1 MPAASTRPRSARTVL
16 LRMAADQERAERIRA
31 LKDERPDLRW
41 KDIAEAVSV
50 TERAAQEWAR
60 SGAMDYDKVEK
71 LAAVFGVTADYIWRG
86 TPANGNTPS
95 PFADRDDVLDRL
107 DRIEQAISDIR
118 NARPRHEPGDRQT
131 ALRWRRDSSRA
142 GTSRAS
148 RCSRARR

>member
-1 MPAASTRPRSARTVL
+1 
-16 LRMAADQERAERIRA
+16 MAADQERAERIRA

-71 LAAVFGVTADYIWRG
+71 LAGVFGVTADYIWRG
-86 TPANGNTPS
+86 TQANGNTPS

-107 DRIEQAISDIR
+107 DRLEAAVAEIHALVRETNRAIMQQHSDGEDIQAALERLERAAAQELGDDQ
-118 NARPRHEPGDRQT
+118 RPR
-131 ALRWRRDSSRA
+131 RA
-142 GTSRAS
+142 AG
-148 RCSRARR
+148 